1 MATVRQKANK
11 MADRTLNAAEDGLE
25 NLRSAKNRTNR
36 RYAARAD
43 SIEDNLGHMAENVG
57 RELRETYESG
67 MDYLSDGTENARRTV
82 QNNPLLA
89 VAGAF
94 IGGMV
99 AAALFRR

>member
-1 MATVRQKANK
+1 MATIRQKANK
-11 MADRTLNAAEDGLE
+11 LTDRGLNAAEDGIE
-25 NLRSAKNRTNR
+25 NVRAAKNRTNR
-36 RYAARAD
+36 RYAAQAD
-43 SIEDNLGHMAENVG
+43 NFEDNLSHMAENVG

-67 MDYLSDGTENARRTV
+67 MDYVNDGTESARRTV

-99 AAALFRR
+99 AASLFRR